1 MTGMGAAAG
10 REIEILSREQQ
21 MKSREKSEK
30 SNYFF
35 EIFVSDTHNLVLIF
49 PFFTLFNSLH
59 DDGP

>member
-21 MKSREKSEK
+21 MKRKKVKK

-49 PFFTLFNSLH
+49 PFFYFIQFT
-59 DDGP
+59 P